1 MEPDGPCPPDRP
13 AQGPQEKDDIRAL
26 LLRLLRLVAAE
37 VARSLM
43 RAEDTRPPR
52 SGRGRRSGDA
62 GPPGRPA

>member
-37 VARSLM
+37 VARSLVQP
-43 RAEDTRPPR
+43 EDTRPPR
-52 SGRGRRSGDA
+52 SGGSGSSGDA

>member
-1 MEPDGPCPPDRP
+1 MKPDGSSPPDRP
-13 AQGPQEKDDIRAL
+13 APGPQEGGDIRAL

-37 VARSLM
+37 VARSLV

-52 SGRGRRSGDA
+52 SGGPAPSGDA